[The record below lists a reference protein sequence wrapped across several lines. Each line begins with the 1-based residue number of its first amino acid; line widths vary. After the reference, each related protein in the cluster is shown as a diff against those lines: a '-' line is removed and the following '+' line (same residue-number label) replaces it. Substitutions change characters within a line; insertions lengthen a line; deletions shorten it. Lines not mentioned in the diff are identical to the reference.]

1 MTYGPPSG
9 GEPGRYPLLG
19 NEGSRVLNKSE
30 PNLLAAIWRYR
41 HLVVVVVATV
51 VALGFLF
58 QLVRPRETVF
68 EAVATV
74 VVQEPVST
82 SDLGVAQRTNIQF
95 IAAQIEIMNSPV
107 VAEEAA
113 ARLAEADLDVTS
125 DAILDSI
132 QIFGTAD
139 SPLVGITARHEE
151 PDTAVAVAN
160 AVAEGYRQVSQRQAT
175 ATSASQL
182 ARLDAQIEGID
193 ERLAEIS
200 AERRELQE
208 ANPALAEIE
217 AQARDA
223 VQMIATR
230 QAELVDASAE
240 EAEGIRLQI
249 QDLRDRIS
257 VYEQVISSPIGPELQ
272 ALAEE
277 EANQV
282 QRRAQLLT
290 LRDQIAVDA
299 ELAPDALALV
309 QPATSALRLAGLST
323 SRVVV
328 ASLILGLALASALAY
343 FLTMWRRSLTSRHE
357 PEHVLGAPLLAD
369 VPGFEQES
377 LDSAVPV
384 RDHARSAA
392 AEAFRFAASSLE
404 AMARTRDVRSVFAVS
419 STLGHGKTTTIV
431 NTAIA
436 SAISGASVVV
446 VDCDFGNQAAS
457 QLLIGEINPRLPGV
471 TDIVDGVSTVDA
483 ALHEV
488 TLGNGASLSVI
499 GRGTRP
505 TLAATALQSGRAR
518 QLFEELTASFDLVL
532 IDGPPLL
539 QVAYASI
546 LAELADGLIV
556 VVEHEG
562 SYSELEDLGARL
574 GLVGTPVLGY
584 VYNRSLL
591 RREMTMSEGSMM
603 DILGDSGM
611 TETPRRVGSSKRR

>member
-1 MTYGPPSG
+1 
-9 GEPGRYPLLG
+9 
-19 NEGSRVLNKSE
+19 
-30 PNLLAAIWRYR
+30 
-41 HLVVVVVATV
+41 
-51 VALGFLF
+51 
-58 QLVRPRETVF
+58 
-68 EAVATV
+68 
-74 VVQEPVST
+74 
-82 SDLGVAQRTNIQF
+82 
-95 IAAQIEIMNSPV
+95 
-107 VAEEAA
+107 
-113 ARLAEADLDVTS
+113 
-125 DAILDSI
+125 
-132 QIFGTAD
+132 
-139 SPLVGITARHEE
+139 
-151 PDTAVAVAN
+151 
-160 AVAEGYRQVSQRQAT
+160 
-175 ATSASQL
+175 
-182 ARLDAQIEGID
+182 
-193 ERLAEIS
+193 
-200 AERRELQE
+200 
-208 ANPALAEIE
+208 
-217 AQARDA
+217 
-223 VQMIATR
+223 
-230 QAELVDASAE
+230 
-240 EAEGIRLQI
+240 
-249 QDLRDRIS
+249 
-257 VYEQVISSPIGPELQ
+257 
-272 ALAEE
+272 
-277 EANQV
+277 
-282 QRRAQLLT
+282 
-290 LRDQIAVDA
+290 
-299 ELAPDALALV
+299 
-309 QPATSALRLAGLST
+309 
-323 SRVVV
+323 
-328 ASLILGLALASALAY
+328 
-343 FLTMWRRSLTSRHE
+343 
-357 PEHVLGAPLLAD
+357 
-369 VPGFEQES
+369 
-377 LDSAVPV
+377 
-384 RDHARSAA
+384 
-392 AEAFRFAASSLE
+392 
-404 AMARTRDVRSVFAVS
+404 MARTRDVRSVFAVS

-611 TETPRRVGSSKRR
+611 TETPRRVGSSKQR